1 MILKINSS
9 LETVYIWVIVLLG
22 YKGSRAT
29 KVFENR
35 KIQFLFKD
43 WLKIHTLYVVLPC
56 TSSLLRVDCGKCQEN
71 CTLVNCPRLTFDT
84 LVIFCPTTTFIVIN
98 CKCERS
104 VFQHFRIFV
113 PKRRR
118 KKKSK
123 LKKGTSRFDALYK
136 ELKWLISFLPLF
148 RTILV

>member
-43 WLKIHTLYVVLPC
+43 WLKIHTLYGLLPC

-98 CKCERS
+98 CKCECS
-104 VFQHFRIFV
+104 VFQHFRIFTLRMNDV
-113 PKRRR
+113 TQQKN
-118 KKKSK
+118 
-123 LKKGTSRFDALYK
+123 AMY
-136 ELKWLISFLPLF
+136 F
-148 RTILV
+148 RQRNFHLLRCNSL

>member
-1 MILKINSS
+1 M
-9 LETVYIWVIVLLG
+9 
-22 YKGSRAT
+22 
-29 KVFENR
+29 
-35 KIQFLFKD
+35 
-43 WLKIHTLYVVLPC
+43 YVVLPC

-148 RTILV
+148 RTILFQSQSIHERGRSVPITRLQMRSFLTSSI

>member
-43 WLKIHTLYVVLPC
+43 WLKIHTMYVVLPC

-104 VFQHFRIFV
+104 VFQHFRTKKTNLMVNDIAWYRWCTYFRHWNFHLLTFV
-113 PKRRR
+113 FGINNKNCN
-118 KKKSK
+118 S
-123 LKKGTSRFDALYK
+123 L
-136 ELKWLISFLPLF
+136 
-148 RTILV
+148 